1 MHTRTLFLLIS
12 INLCLAAT
20 QAQDKS
26 EPDHAHHHSANP
38 AVSKGHEGV
47 GALSPELRSVLSE
60 EMKMLQDA
68 VEKIPGLLAQGEHHE
83 VAVAAHRMQNGFIL
97 KQKLTA
103 DQIAELHAKLPE
115 DFIRRD
121 QRFHQLAGKLHDA
134 AHDDD
139 SELSLYYF
147 SRMLES
153 CVSCHATHAGERFPK
168 LVPKVATQPHHH

>member
-1 MHTRTLFLLIS
+1 MHTRTLLFLIS
-12 INLCLAAT
+12 INLCLVAA
-20 QAQDKS
+20 QAQEKS
-26 EPDHAHHHSANP
+26 DSDHVHHHSAKP
-38 AVSKGHEGV
+38 AASKNHEGV

-68 VEKIPGLLAQGEHHE
+68 VEKIPGLLAQGEHYE

-103 DQIAELHAKLPE
+103 DQIAELHAKLPAE
-115 DFIRRD
+115 FIRHD

-134 AHDDD
+134 AHDGD

-168 LVPKVATQPHHH
+168 LVPKVEPQPHHH